1 MSVEI
6 THSGEIAV
14 ITIDN
19 PPVNALSQAVRA
31 GLVDAIETINADK
44 KLKGA
49 IITGAGRIFIGGADI
64 KEFGKPP
71 LTPYLP
77 DVIDIIENC
86 CVPTLAAINGAALGG
101 GLEVA
106 LGCRYRA
113 GGPKAKTGLPE
124 VNLGLIPGAGGTQRL
139 PRLIG
144 AVKAAEIITSGKPLG
159 EGKAK
164 SAGILDA
171 VFDQNLIEN
180 AVHFLKDKIANG
192 DTRPALSSI
201 ETPPHWDADAF
212 EALSKKTKARGAW
225 STISPSR
232 TQGRESRARIA
243 VSRRPKTRARDFYG
257 LYGKRAA
264 GRTYPRLFR
273 PKTSG

>member
-1 MSVEI
+1 MSVKI
-6 THSGEIAV
+6 TRSGDIAV

-31 GLVDAIETINADK
+31 GLVDAIETINIDEGI
-44 KLKGA
+44 KGA
-49 IITGAGRIFIGGADI
+49 VITGAGRIFIGGADI

-71 LTPYLP
+71 LTPFLP

-86 CVPTLAAINGAALGG
+86 RVPTLAAINGAALGG

-144 AVKAAEIITSGKPLG
+144 AVKAAEIITPQRFEHVEGYDPAATGGTFSLG
-159 EGKAK
+159 WKYRFRNWRAY
-164 SAGILDA
+164 L
-171 VFDQNLIEN
+171 
-180 AVHFLKDKIANG
+180 
-192 DTRPALSSI
+192 
-201 ETPPHWDADAF
+201 
-212 EALSKKTKARGAW
+212 KAR
-225 STISPSR
+225 
-232 TQGRESRARIA
+232 
-243 VSRRPKTRARDFYG
+243 F
-257 LYGKRAA
+257 GK
-264 GRTYPRLFR
+264 
-273 PKTSG
+273 